1 MRHLSFRAKVWLWF
15 TASVLAF
22 IFSIYAAGSLYVDHL
37 QKRNVSAVVELA
49 REQAHQL
56 RRDLIELLV
65 AQPAGSEMSSAAFRA
80 DARRVTSVAIRLNQN
95 IEWAMIVDA
104 EGNKIVQTTRDGDMV
119 LQPMQSDKE
128 AIELPL
134 PDGGMGEV
142 LVESR
147 DGAPTEVREPL
158 SKEGHKLGEI
168 RFKLADSSTYRGIQ
182 ETSHQISQ
190 ALLAGA
196 LGFLAFVLLLFAVLW
211 RLFARQIEL
220 TRQNA
225 DLDRMAYVGTLA
237 SGLAHEIRNPLSA
250 MNVNL
255 DVMQEDLEAIENDPQ
270 AVAHAN
276 KLAGRLQTEVR
287 QLNSTLTSFLDFAL
301 PQRESFT
308 FFSLRGLVDELLEL
322 HEPQFQQAGISVEV
336 SGMDRSAS
344 AMEGDRRLIHQALRH
359 LIVNAVQVLADSL
372 PKQLRVRIEPGQQRG
387 MIRVAITD
395 SGPGIDPADLD
406 KLFDAFFTRRKGG
419 SGLGLAVTRKVVM
432 EHGGSI
438 HAENN
443 SEVRGATFVIELPVK
458 QTV

>member
-1 MRHLSFRAKVWLWF
+1 MKRLSFRAKVWLWF
-15 TASVLAF
+15 TASVLTF
-22 IFSIYAAGSLYVDHL
+22 VFSIYVAGSFYVDHL
-37 QKRNVSAVVELA
+37 QKRNVNAVVELA
-49 REQAHQL
+49 REQARQL
-56 RRDLIELLV
+56 RKDLVELLV
-65 AQPAGSEMSSAAFRA
+65 AQQGGSEMSSAAFRA

-119 LQPMQSDKE
+119 LQPMQSDKQ
-128 AIELPL
+128 AVELPL
-134 PDGGMGEV
+134 PGGGMGEV

-158 SKEGHKLGEI
+158 TQEGRKLGEI
-168 RFKLADSSTYRGIQ
+168 RFKLADSRTYQGIE
-182 ETSHQISQ
+182 ETSRQISQ

-255 DVMQEDLEAIENDPQ
+255 DVMQEDLEAAEMDPA
-270 AVAHAN
+270 AVTHAT
-276 KLAGRLQTEVR
+276 KLAGRLQNEVR

-308 FFSLRGLVDELLEL
+308 LFSLRGLVEELLEL
-322 HEPQFQQAGISVEV
+322 HEPQFKQGGISIEV
-336 SGMDRSAS
+336 SGLDRPSS

-359 LIVNAVQVLADSL
+359 LMVNAVQMLGESL
-372 PKQLRVRIEPGQQRG
+372 PKQLRIRIEHADKRG
-387 MIRVAITD
+387 IIRVAIID
-395 SGPGIDPADLD
+395 SGPGLDPKDIE
-406 KLFDAFFTRRKGG
+406 KIFDAFYTRRKGG

-432 EHGGSI
+432 EHGGTI
-438 HAENN
+438 YARNN
-443 SEVRGATFVIELPVK
+443 DEGRGATFVIELPIK
-458 QTV
+458 QSV